1 MFSSAA
7 VAGAKT
13 AAVREEGGRG
23 DYKLMMSK
31 HPQKPILIDHFLS

>member
-1 MFSSAA
+1 MFSLAA

-23 DYKLMMSK
+23 GLQAD
-31 HPQKPILIDHFLS
+31 DE